1 MSNSLKRKNASG
13 VKEGDLREKFES
25 FVAAVGGTASDE
37 NFIKWLVARDG
48 EEGSGG
54 GGGNQGGES
63 KKKLSKT
70 GGLHFQADFTRI
82 MVERICDGRLDPLL
96 NVTDQAFAATAF
108 REEVLACSDDYDVRD
123 VSRRLRNMICDFRIF
138 WRYGVYTCVSGRG
151 TEKGKWV
158 WQASRTAHPYYRKH
172 TDAIQALVIETDART
187 KYPTHEEKKA
197 ALLSIDGLVLH
208 ELPAKALDALD
219 GEAKDEMVAACLQ
232 LELESKTQIEE
243 LEKKA
248 GSSKVRKVAEAVAE
262 DNKAKGKAASVDP
275 KGKAVAEDPK
285 GKKKAV
291 AEDAEEGFEVGS
303 HVVLYCV
310 VESLVND
317 PEILPTGFYH
327 EKGKSAIWTADMPLL
342 TGMITHPPN
351 SKDVAAHGLKSGT
364 AKKKSVTALHLN
376 GEYVGIKVLSLA
388 VDKDDVGF
396 DNAPL
401 LLSAWQNGM
410 EMAFV
415 GLEKLYGKGLKAN
428 DKIAGPGG
436 LGSQL
441 LTAMEEKTYPF
452 GDKSKWG
459 LVVPISHLRPIFKEN
474 LHRAYETTSSEA
486 GSPKEIL
493 SSASSEDGSDD

>member
-1 MSNSLKRKNASG
+1 
-13 VKEGDLREKFES
+13 
-25 FVAAVGGTASDE
+25 
-37 NFIKWLVARDG
+37 
-48 EEGSGG
+48 
-54 GGGNQGGES
+54 
-63 KKKLSKT
+63 
-70 GGLHFQADFTRI
+70 

-310 VESLVND
+310 V
-317 PEILPTGFYH
+317 
-327 EKGKSAIWTADMPLL
+327 
-342 TGMITHPPN
+342 
-351 SKDVAAHGLKSGT
+351 
-364 AKKKSVTALHLN
+364 
-376 GEYVGIKVLSLA
+376 LSLA

-401 LLSAWQNGM
+401 LFSAWQSGM